1 MWTPPF
7 DLELSS
13 TEKEQINQWIPK
25 RLSSQALYSREY
37 HEGKIKHTLKQAS
50 SLSREEAW
58 ALSMYLG
65 PIYYYERMN
74 LALYGDL
81 SEEEQ
86 NKFLLIAKAATIALV
101 KVPPIVPRVLQNLP
115 QPNNTTYQCLKRY
128 RIAPPH
134 HLDAYQNS
142 SSLIEPSFI
151 STTYWQSITKQI
163 EKYSQSANL
172 VLHIY
177 PNEKQSQGRLVDQF
191 KRSTIE
197 GEVLFPP
204 GIEFEIRSFN
214 KTNYTVTSEG
224 GNTKEVYLVEMYEL

>member
-13 TEKEQINQWIPK
+13 TEKEQISQWIPK
-25 RLSSQALYSREY
+25 ELSNEALYSSEY
-37 HEGKIKHTLKQAS
+37 HEGKIQHTLKQAS
-50 SLSREEAW
+50 FLEREEAW

-65 PIYYYERMN
+65 PIYYYQRMN

-81 SEEEQ
+81 SGEEQ
-86 NKFLLIAKAATIALV
+86 EKFLLLARAATIALV
-101 KVPPIVPRVLQNLP
+101 KNSPITSNILQNLP
-115 QPNNTTYQCLKRY
+115 QPSNITYECLKRY

-134 HLDAYQNS
+134 HLYAYQNS

-163 EKYSQSANL
+163 EKYSQTANL
-172 VLHIY
+172 ILHIY
-177 PNEKQSQGRLVDQF
+177 PNEQSQGRLVDKF

-204 GIEFEIRSFN
+204 GVEFEIRSMRE
-214 KTNYTVTSEG
+214 TSYTVKSE